1 MFENLGW
8 IVEAQ
13 VKEGRQNDFKGVVEE
28 IVAATRAEGGTLN
41 YQYYIADDGSVL
53 VYERFANIE
62 SAHTHI
68 TNWDN
73 FAERW
78 LDAAPSTR
86 MVYLGDIPREIQD
99 RHSAISPKVYKPYN
113 GFAR

>member
-1 MFENLGW
+1 MFDNLGW

-13 VKEGRQNDFKGVVEE
+13 VKGGRLDDFKEIVEE
-28 IVAATRAEGGTLN
+28 IVAATRGEGGTLN
-41 YQYYIADDGSVL
+41 YQYYVADDGAVL

-78 LDAAPSTR
+78 LDAAPATR
-86 MVYLGDIPREIQD
+86 MVYLGNIPQEIQD
-99 RHSAISPKVYKPYN
+99 RHAAISPKVYRPFN